1 MALSLIWRHGW
12 ITYTSQIFH
21 GKELIIPQEVL
32 KVGDEIEV
40 SVLKYDEEKNR
51 VSLGMKQLTE
61 DPWEKVDGNIELN
74 EVYESTVVNIADYGV
89 FVDLGTI

>member
-1 MALSLIWRHGW
+1 MDGLLH
-12 ITYTSQIFH
+12 ITDISWKRINH
-21 GKELIIPQEVL
+21 PQEVL

-61 DPWEKVDGNIELN
+61 DHGKKLMAILSSMRFMKVRLLI
-74 EVYESTVVNIADYGV
+74 
-89 FVDLGTI
+89 